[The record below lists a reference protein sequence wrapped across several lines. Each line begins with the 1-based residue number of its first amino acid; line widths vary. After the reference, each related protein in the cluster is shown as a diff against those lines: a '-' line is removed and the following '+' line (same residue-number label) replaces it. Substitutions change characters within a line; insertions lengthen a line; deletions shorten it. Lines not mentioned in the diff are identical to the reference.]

1 MCDNSITFEA
11 LLVQAVSFVLDIF
24 LWFFLSAADVQVAVL
39 GGVKASGLKL
49 ESGDWCW
56 FTLEPPGWD
65 HLGT

>member
-1 MCDNSITFEA
+1 MCEIRLTFEA
-11 LLVQAVSFVLDIF
+11 LLIQVVSSVLEIFFVV
-24 LWFFLSAADVQVAVL
+24 FLSAADVQVALL